1 MNTLHAFIPNKIY
14 SKNIC
19 QFLLH
24 RKQLQNLSNKQKW
37 HLLLAHLSA
46 GLSGL
51 QLKAQQGQA

>member
-46 GLSGL
+46 GSSGL
-51 QLKAQQGQA
+51 QLKAQHGQA